1 MDFKKIFKAFIGLV
15 LISSNLFAGN
25 NPSFDEFLKQN
36 VNLLEDG
43 QVRVIKGKFTSKV
56 CDTKKGCKL
65 KDDATGL
72 TYVLN
77 SSQNE
82 WETKQLL
89 KISKTTNEAVL
100 VGFQN
105 WYEQDGKVVID
116 KTDKGEYVF
125 IVTTSISGKDK
136 YDFEKVTFGA
146 YECGDSC
153 YVSYTDKNGKEK
165 SAYGMLA
172 DDQIAMSENLAG
184 QEVFIL
190 WYMDK
195 KDKNVV
201 HIQPIQTETTLQD
214 DKVEM
219 FESKGTFID
228 TKCDDEIC
236 DIEFKVN
243 DEILVVSAYNNDVPK
258 LVSGKIYTVVY
269 EKTTEINMY
278 DGGSEKITRMLKEI
292 K

>member
-1 MDFKKIFKAFIGLV
+1 MKKYFTLIIFSLS
-15 LISSNLFAGN
+15 LLTSNLFAVDN
-25 NPSFDEFLKQN
+25 ELLD
-36 VNLLEDG
+36 NLLKKNKDLVADG
-43 QVRVIKGKFTSKV
+43 QVRIIKGKFTSKV

-82 WETKQLL
+82 WESKQLL
-89 KISKTTNEAVL
+89 KISKTNNEAVI

-105 WYEQDGKVVID
+105 WYEQDGKVIID

-136 YDFEKVTFGA
+136 YNFEKVTFGA

-153 YVSYTDKNGKEK
+153 YVRYTDKNGKEK

-214 DKVEM
+214 DKVEI
-219 FESKGTFID
+219 FETKGIFID
-228 TKCDDEIC
+228 TKCEDEIC
-236 DIEFKVN
+236 DMEFKVN
-243 DEILVVSAYNNDVPK
+243 DELLIVSAYNNDVPK
-258 LVSGKIYTVVY
+258 LVNGKIYTVVY

-278 DGGSEKITRMLKEI
+278 DGGSEKITRMLKDI